1 MSFVTLWTDCLGE
14 LTHTGTE
21 NIFSTFFVFKYV
33 KHCLEWK
40 QTIQQT
46 TIATGGHPGVKGGG
60 DYSKLLQYYPFC
72 FISGTHRCVQAATMH
87 PNKSLGKFLCCLAS
101 GLWKQLGSPCNARK
115 AAMILCANS
124 MPLCKV
130 SPWRIKVWGGQ
141 LGQLGDL
148 MLKTLLKHDI
158 TQHTWDH
165 FHILYSLY
173 THVLLKLASAVSTPV
188 FKLYT
193 VFHSISSWLIIPL
206 PFPVPKATASS
217 PRLAGAVR
225 LRSGKKGREPRRSP
239 GGQVDWS
246 IFFR

>member
-1 MSFVTLWTDCLGE
+1 MCPSSN
-14 LTHTGTE
+14 HA
-21 NIFSTFFVFKYV
+21 S
-33 KHCLEWK
+33 
-40 QTIQQT
+40 QQKPWDL
-46 TIATGGHPGVKGGG
+46 H
-60 DYSKLLQYYPFC
+60 KL
-72 FISGTHRCVQAATMH
+72 SAV
-87 PNKSLGKFLCCLAS
+87 LCCLAS

-158 TQHTWDH
+158 TQHIWDH
-165 FHILYSLY
+165 FHVLYSLY
-173 THVLLKLASAVSTPV
+173 SHVLLKFASAVSTPV

-206 PFPVPKATASS
+206 PFPIPKAATSS

-225 LRSGKKGREPRRSP
+225 LRSGKKGREPRRSRPWPHGRRP
-239 GGQVDWS
+239 GGQVDLS
-246 IFFR
+246 IFQIIFLQSL